1 MAIYSNT
8 RIVLR
13 HLLSIL
19 MNDYLVGTVTSPG
32 SGTIVVA
39 TTYWEKADDY
49 FNDFVELFDYSGTGV
64 GKSGKPTD
72 WVNSTHTL
80 TFKPAA
86 TLTANDLVEMHRT
99 YTVDELNKAINHGI
113 DQVANDALVDRVDE
127 TISLI
132 TGTIQYNI
140 PTAFLYIDN
149 IWVSDSSGNYVDPDP
164 IDFKYWKPVKKSTIV
179 IEFVEKWYAPVTG
192 RTLRIVGMASP
203 SILETDTEACP
214 VDPEYIIQAA
224 AAFLHQSRIRGP
236 DKDSEFHRDQM
247 VIAQTKA
254 DNRRSE
260 MTTNRSGR
268 AIVEV

>member
-1 MAIYSNT
+1 MAIYNNT

-13 HLLSIL
+13 RKLSRLLH
-19 MNDYLVGTVTSPG
+19 DYLSGIVTSPS
-32 SGTIVVA
+32 SGTFVIA
-39 TTYWEKADDY
+39 TTQWEKPDDH
-49 FNDFVELFDYSGTGV
+49 FNDYIEMFCYSGTGV
-64 GKSGKPTD
+64 GTSGNPTD

-86 TLTANDLVEMHRT
+86 TLTTNDLVEMHRT
-99 YTVDELNKAINHGI
+99 YSVDELNEAINHAI
-113 DQVANDALVDRVDE
+113 DQVANDALLDRVDE
-127 TISLI
+127 TISLV

-140 PTAFLYIDN
+140 PTNFLYIDN
-149 IWVSDSSGNYVDPDP
+149 IWASDSSGNYVDPDP

-203 SILETDTEACP
+203 SILDTDTEECP
-214 VDPEYIIQAA
+214 VDPEYIVQAA

-236 DKDSEFHRDQM
+236 DKDSEWHRDQM

-260 MTTNRSGR
+260 MSTNRSGR
-268 AIVEV
+268 AVVEV